1 MTSQPAAKA
10 LRASLT
16 EKLNLDPNDFP
27 VAISMEDG
35 SIVMEGTLGSVSLKK
50 RALLIAMSIPGVEGV
65 VDRLKVR
72 PSTAMS
78 DDEIR
83 DHLSTA
89 FAFEPAF
96 QGLDITA
103 EIRDGV
109 VDLEGEVWSLS
120 HKRLAGV
127 IAWWV
132 PGVQDVINSI
142 EVNPPEKDSDDELRD
157 AVMIILEKD
166 QLVDSH
172 SIRVSADGFVIT
184 LEGIVASTASLEA
197 AEDDAWFTW
206 GVNTVINKI
215 TVDESKAREN
225 H

>member
-1 MTSQPAAKA
+1 MTLQPALKA
-10 LRASLT
+10 LQASLT

-27 VAISMEDG
+27 IAISMEDG
-35 SIVMEGTLGSVSLKK
+35 SIVMEGTIKSVSLKK

-83 DHLSTA
+83 DHLKAA
-89 FAFEPAF
+89 FEFEPAF

-103 EIRDGV
+103 EIKDAV

-142 EVNPPEKDSDDELRD
+142 EVNPPENDSDDELRD
-157 AVMIILEKD
+157 AVMIALEKD

-172 SIRVSADGFVIT
+172 GINVSADGFVIT
-184 LEGIVASTASLEA
+184 LEGIVASQAALEA

-206 GVNTVINKI
+206 GVNMVVNKI
-215 TVDESKAREN
+215 KVDETKAREN
-225 H
+225 R